1 MENKTISVIIPVYK
15 VEAYLPRCIDSV
27 INQTYKNLEIILVDD
42 GSPDKSGE
50 ICDKYAALD
59 GRIKVIHKSNEGVAK
74 ARNDALDVATGDYI
88 GFVDSDDW
96 IEPDMYEFLMSI
108 LSKHDADISMCGET
122 VYENGKAIYSDK
134 NNDIQVLDQ
143 TDAKKLTVKGG
154 SMGLV
159 WNKLYKKEII
169 ENIRFS
175 SEYGC
180 SEDLM
185 FAYQALGHTNKM
197 VLVKQAKYNYF
208 RREGGITKGEFGYG
222 AFGVVDVMRSMLVK
236 EIGTEIHPHC
246 IKGFTDA
253 AFIVLSGIITSRK
266 CEDRFDGLVKE
277 ILSYRKD
284 ILFGG
289 HHVFKDKVK
298 VIILTISKKLYR
310 SFIRFI
316 HI

>member
-1 MENKTISVIIPVYK
+1 MEYTFKNAKYSLISQFVSLVLTFVSKTV
-15 VEAYLPRCIDSV
+15 
-27 INQTYKNLEIILVDD
+27 
-42 GSPDKSGE
+42 
-50 ICDKYAALD
+50 
-59 GRIKVIHKSNEGVAK
+59 
-74 ARNDALDVATGDYI
+74 
-88 GFVDSDDW
+88 
-96 IEPDMYEFLMSI
+96 FL
-108 LSKHDADISMCGET
+108 
-122 VYENGKAIYSDK
+122 
-134 NNDIQVLDQ
+134 
-143 TDAKKLTVKGG
+143 
-154 SMGLV
+154 
-159 WNKLYKKEII
+159 
-169 ENIRFS
+169 R
-175 SEYGC
+175 
-180 SEDLM
+180 
-185 FAYQALGHTNKM
+185 
-197 VLVKQAKYNYF
+197 VLVKRAKYNYF
-208 RREGGITKGEFGYG
+208 RREGGIAKGEFGYG

-289 HHVFKDKVK
+289 HQVFKDKVK